1 MGSYND
7 PISDL
12 LTRIRNAGKAKNRYF
27 DIGHSKIKENIVRI
41 LKDKGFISHFLIK
54 TENNKST
61 MRVFLKYSATREP
74 AIQGLKRMSKPSLR
88 QYVSYTKMPHVLR
101 GMGISIVSTS
111 HGVMEGRQAREKKV
125 GGELLCLVW

>member
-27 DIGHSKIKENIVRI
+27 DIGHSNVKESIVKI
-41 LKDKGFISHFLIK
+41 LKEKGFISHFLIK
-54 TENNKST
+54 EENKKAT
-61 MRVFLKYSATREP
+61 IRVFLKYSLSRES
-74 AIQGLKRMSKPSLR
+74 AVQGLKRMSKPSLR
-88 QYVSYTKMPHVLR
+88 QYVSYSKIPSVFK
-101 GMGISIVSTS
+101 GMGISILSTS
-111 HGVMEGRQAREKKV
+111 HGIMDGKSAKEKKV